1 MQSFQEYIT
10 QVLSEAGLTD
20 QEVTQALGKLY
31 ANEKVGPKL
40 NALVKTATE
49 DYNAQLGRA
58 QAAQQRLD
66 KLEKEWYPQAN
77 QQYLQ
82 MQQQYQKV
90 LAELEQARNGG
101 NGTGFEATSFD
112 ATKYVS
118 KDDLQRYDEDR
129 AGRFAR
135 VLKETNAITASHV
148 SRFKDTPDF
157 EAIDKL
163 ATEHQIPLKA
173 AYEKWI
179 EPRVEEERKK
189 SNEEWK
195 KQQRE
200 EIERDV
206 RSRYQL
212 PVDHTPPETPP
223 IYQRLKPEDL
233 PKDLDADLLATWHGV
248 NSK

>member
-1 MQSFQEYIT
+1 MESFQEYIT
-10 QVLSEAGLTD
+10 QALSEAGLTD
-20 QEVTQALGKLY
+20 QEVVQAVEKLY
-31 ANEKVGPKL
+31 KNEKLAPKL
-40 NALVKTATE
+40 NGLVKIATQ
-49 DYNAQLGRA
+49 DYNAQVGRA

-90 LAELEQARNGG
+90 LGELEQARAGG
-101 NGTGFEATSFD
+101 TPPEFD

-118 KDDLQRYDEDR
+118 KDDLQKYDEDR

-233 PKDLDADLLATWHGV
+233 PKDLDADLLAAWHGV

>member
-1 MQSFQEYIT
+1 M
-10 QVLSEAGLTD
+10 
-20 QEVTQALGKLY
+20 TQALGKLY
-31 ANEKVGPKL
+31 ANEKIGPKL

-90 LAELEQARNGG
+90 LGELEQARAGG
-101 NGTGFEATSFD
+101 TPPEFD

-135 VLKETNAITASHV
+135 VLKETNAITASYV

-189 SNEEWK
+189 QNEEWK